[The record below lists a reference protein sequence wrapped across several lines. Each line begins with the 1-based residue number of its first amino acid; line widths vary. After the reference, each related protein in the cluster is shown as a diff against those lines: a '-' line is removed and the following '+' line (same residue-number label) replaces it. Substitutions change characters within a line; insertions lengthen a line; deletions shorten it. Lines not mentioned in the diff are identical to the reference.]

1 MADMPC
7 AVISS
12 TTRDLPAH
20 RDAALDACLR
30 QGFFPLMMEHETLS
44 PATAAQVSRNLVD
57 RADLYILI
65 LGFRYGAVGP
75 GQDKSYTHLE
85 LDRAIERGIPML
97 VLLMGDDHP
106 LTAADVEI
114 GTGGER
120 VRELRAETRGRQVVA
135 TFSSA
140 DQLRALLIDGLAA
153 LKSQFVTGAPASL
166 HYVRQV
172 VTPPEPYIA
181 HPYTLLQASQVV
193 GRQQELN
200 ALTDWVADAASR
212 VMTFVAIGGMGKSA
226 ITWKWFNEIAPHE
239 MRPLVGRV
247 WWSFYESDAHFD
259 NFVARTLAYVT
270 GRSLDEA
277 AEMPRADREDELL
290 AVLDRSPYLV
300 VLDGMERLLLAYSRA
315 DAAHVGEDDLDERTA
330 NWVIRLARAPGRA
343 AVASGDQSRLRMTA
357 DPRVGR
363 FLQRLA
369 AVRASRVLAT
379 SRLYPA
385 DLETV
390 TGEPVHG
397 VTVYS
402 VAGLSDDDAV
412 NLWREFGVTGGRD
425 ELVSLFNTFGN
436 YPLLIRALAGAV
448 ARFRQAPGDFH
459 RWRAAHTGFD
469 PFGLPLVQRK
479 SHVLEYALDGLT
491 DAESRVLYTTA
502 AFRAPATYETLAALM
517 VGDDKPSPDDAA
529 LDRVLSV
536 LEDRGLM
543 GWDRRGNRYDLHPVV
558 RGVVWSALDPGAKQG
573 IYQQLASHFEALPE
587 VDDDSIKSIDDL
599 AGAIELY
606 HTLVRLRRATEAA
619 DIFSGR
625 IFDPAVDDLAAYREC
640 AELMELFVEESGLI
654 DELRQQN
661 HGDVALL
668 TTYLGACHLMCGDA
682 GRAFTAFQRF
692 REYPI
697 EADWGRALGSI
708 ILCALG
714 KPADAELSV
723 RSELNG
729 DSANIDTLSIQALA
743 SLAFLQGQYSVV
755 TGWLSDSRLH
765 TDDIDY
771 RAFFGALNVLQLG
784 LMALHQGDVDSAQYF
799 SDEIF
804 EKAAADSHPLIGL
817 HAKALGAAVAH
828 AKGEYDQ
835 ARQLLSDALVVAR
848 QTGGSDNEAGV
859 LIQFADVNADT
870 GRLNEARSNIA
881 DARQLAEHGQLRL
894 RQADAMNVL
903 SRIERLGGDRAAA
916 ASAAVEAYRLA
927 WCDGPPFCYEWGIR
941 QARQNLA
948 AVGEPEPADL
958 PAYEPIEM
966 PELKAIPDQDDDQ
979 APPAP
984 SGVE

>member
-20 RDAALDACLR
+20 RDAAMDACLR

-44 PATAAQVSRNLVD
+44 PATAAEVSRNLVD
-57 RADLYILI
+57 RADVYILI

-75 GQDKSYTHLE
+75 GQVKSYTHLE

-97 VLLMGDDHP
+97 VLLMADDHP

-120 VRELRAETRGRQVVA
+120 VRELRAQIRRRQVVA
-135 TFSSA
+135 TFASA
-140 DQLRALLIDGLAA
+140 DQMRALLIDGLAA
-153 LKSQFVTGAPASL
+153 LKSQLGTGAPASL

-172 VTPPEPYIA
+172 ATPPSPYIA

-200 ALTDWVADAASR
+200 ALTDWVADAAASR
-212 VMTFVAIGGMGKSA
+212 VMMFVAIGGMGKSA
-226 ITWKWFNEIAPHE
+226 VTWKWFNEIAPHE
-239 MRPLVGRV
+239 MRPLAGRV

-270 GRSLDEA
+270 GRPLDEV

-290 AVLDRSPYLV
+290 AALDRLPYLI
-300 VLDGMERLLLAYSRA
+300 VLDGMERVLLAYSRA
-315 DAAHVGEDDLDERTA
+315 DAAHIADDDLDARTG
-330 NWVIRLARAPGRA
+330 NWAVRLAGGPGRA
-343 AVASGDQSRLRMTA
+343 AAVSGDPSRLRMA
-357 DPRVGR
+357 SDPRVGR

-390 TGEPVHG
+390 TGEPMQG
-397 VTVYS
+397 ATVYS
-402 VAGLSDDDAV
+402 VAGLGDDDAV

-448 ARFRQAPGDFH
+448 ARFRPAPGDFH
-459 RWRAAHTGFD
+459 RWRATHAGFD

-491 DAESRVLYTTA
+491 DTESRVLYTTA

-517 VGDDKPSPDDAA
+517 IGEDKPCPDDAA
-529 LDRVLSV
+529 LDRVLAV

-543 GWDRRGNRYDLHPVV
+543 GWDRRANRYDLHPVV

-587 VDDDSIKSIDDL
+587 QDDDSIKSIDDL

-606 HTLVRLRRATEAA
+606 HTLVRLRRAKDAA
-619 DIFSGR
+619 DILSDR
-625 IFDPAVDDLAAYREC
+625 IIDPMVDNLAAYREC
-640 AELMELFVEESGLI
+640 AELMELFTEEPGLLG
-654 DELRQQN
+654 ELGEQN
-661 HGDVALL
+661 PGRAEIL
-668 TTYLGACHLMCGDA
+668 TTLLGVCLVTYGDA
-682 GRAFTAFQRF
+682 GRAFTAFERH
-692 REYPI
+692 RAEYSI
-697 EADWGRALGSI
+697 EVDRALESI
-708 ILCALG
+708 VLCALG
-714 KPADAELSV
+714 RLADAEFAA
-723 RSELNG
+723 RNELNS
-729 DSANIDTLSIQALA
+729 DLPHLNTLGIQALA
-743 SLAFLQGQYSVV
+743 TVAFLRGEYAA
-755 TGWLSDSRLH
+755 GNAWLSDHRLD
-765 TDDIDY
+765 TSDIDY
-771 RAFFGALNVLQLG
+771 RAFFGAFNLLELG
-784 LMALHQGDVDSAQYF
+784 LMALRQGDVTGSQGF
-799 SDEIF
+799 SNRLS
-804 EKAAADSHPLIGL
+804 EKAVADNHPLIGL
-817 HAKALGAAVAH
+817 HARTLEAAVAH
-828 AKGEYDQ
+828 AQGEHDR
-835 ARQLLSDALVVAR
+835 ACQLLSDALIVAR
-848 QTGGSDNEAGV
+848 QTRNSDNEAGL
-859 LIQFADVNADT
+859 LIQFADLNADMR
-870 GRLNEARSNIA
+870 RLDEARSNIA

-894 RQADAMNVL
+894 RQTDAMNVL
-903 SRIERLGGDRAAA
+903 SRIERLAGDRDAA

-927 WCDGPPFCYEWGIR
+927 WCDGPPFSYDWGIR

-948 AVGEPEPADL
+948 AVNEPEPADL
-958 PAYEPIEM
+958 PVYTPTGM
-966 PELKAIPDQDDDQ
+966 PELKAIPGLDHDQ

-984 SGVE
+984 GAVE

>member
-44 PATAAQVSRNLVD
+44 PATAAQVSGNLVD
-57 RADLYILI
+57 RANVYILI

-75 GQDKSYTHLE
+75 GQVKSYTHLE

-120 VRELRAETRGRQVVA
+120 VRELRAEIRGRQVVA

-172 VTPPEPYIA
+172 VTPPEAYIA

-212 VMTFVAIGGMGKSA
+212 VMMFVAIGGMGKSA
-226 ITWKWFNEIAPHE
+226 VTWKWFNEIAPHE
-239 MRPLVGRV
+239 MRPLAGRV

-270 GRSLDEA
+270 SRPLDEV

-290 AVLDRSPYLV
+290 AALDRSPYLV
-300 VLDGMERLLLAYSRA
+300 VLDGMERVLLAYSRA
-315 DAAHVGEDDLDERTA
+315 DAAHVADDDLDTRTG
-330 NWVIRLARAPGRA
+330 NWALRLTGGPDRA
-343 AVASGDQSRLRMTA
+343 AAASDDRSRLRTTA

-390 TGEPVHG
+390 TGEAVHG

-517 VGDDKPSPDDAA
+517 VGDDKPCPDDAD

-587 VDDDSIKSIDDL
+587 VDDDSVKCIDDL
-599 AGAIELY
+599 ASPIELY
-606 HTLVRLRRATEAA
+606 HTLVRLRRAKDAA
-619 DIFSGR
+619 DILSDR
-625 IFDPAVDDLAAYREC
+625 IIDPMVDNLAAYREC
-640 AELMELFVEESGLI
+640 AELMELFTEEPGLLG
-654 DELRQQN
+654 ELGQQ
-661 HGDVALL
+661 HPGDAEML
-668 TTYLGACHLMCGDA
+668 TTLLGVCLVTYGDA
-682 GRAFTAFQRF
+682 GRAFTALQRYQE
-692 REYPI
+692 EYSFA
-697 EADWGRALGSI
+697 EKDNELESI
-708 ILCALG
+708 VLCALG
-714 KPADAELSV
+714 RLAGAELAV
-723 RSELNG
+723 RNG
-729 DSANIDTLSIQALA
+729 WNDVSPTAITVQGLA
-743 SLAFLQGQYSVV
+743 TLAFLRGEY
-755 TGWLSDSRLH
+755 TAGKAWLSHRRLD
-765 TDDIDY
+765 TKDIDY
-771 RAFFGALNVLQLG
+771 RAFFGAVNLLQLG
-784 LMALHQGDVDSAQYF
+784 LMALRLGDIDGAQGFRDQISA
-799 SDEIF
+799 
-804 EKAAADSHPLIGL
+804 KAAADSHPLIGL
-817 HAKALGAAVAH
+817 HARMLGAAVS
-828 AKGEYDQ
+828 Q
-835 ARQLLSDALVVAR
+835 AQGDYYEASLLLGDGLIVAR
-848 QTGGSDNEAGV
+848 QTRNADNEAGL
-859 LIQFADVNADT
+859 LIQFADVNGDI

-881 DARQLAEHGQLRL
+881 DAWQLAEHGQLRL
-894 RQADAMNVL
+894 RQADAMNVR

-916 ASAAVEAYRLA
+916 ASAAAEAYRLA
-927 WCDGPPFCYEWGIR
+927 WCDGPPFCYEWGIM

-966 PELKAIPDQDDDQ
+966 PELKAIPDRDDDQ
-979 APPAP
+979 ASPPP